1 MPLTLN
7 PETLRTLPLDLGH
20 RPTTARISDVLC
32 RVPFDTTF
40 CYQDLCFSTGE
51 SYHNVRRVVLDLHA
65 QGVIR
70 ATSPVG
76 STKPGR
82 RPLAFYFPQPMMN
95 PSMTMEAR
103 MGRIEAKLD
112 GLIEAMVKAFGAKA
126 EA

>member
-7 PETLRTLPLDLGH
+7 PEPLRALPLDIGH

-32 RVPFDTTF
+32 RVPFDALF
-40 CYQDLCFSTGE
+40 SYQDLGNLTGE
-51 SYHNVRRVVLDLHA
+51 SYYNVRRVMLDLSSH
-65 QGVIR
+65 GVLR
-70 ATSPVG
+70 TTRPVG
-76 STKPGR
+76 HAKPGR
-82 RPLAFYFPQPMMN
+82 RPLAFYFPQPTMD

-112 GLIEAMVKAFGAKA
+112 GLIEAMVKAFWAKT